1 MNILVQNKNIILIT
15 KNYIKCYNKKE
26 GDKMKVLL
34 GVSNRHI
41 HLTEEDYKVLFG
53 DEPLGKVKDLVQP
66 GQFSSDKKV
75 TIKTEKRSF
84 DGVRL
89 LGPLRNYTQVEI
101 SKTDSFGL
109 GINPPIRNSGDL
121 ENAATVTIVGP
132 NGEITKPCCI
142 IANRHLHINPAQRK
156 KLGLIGVEKVQ
167 AKVVGEKTTIFD
179 DVWIKE
185 SEDFTL
191 ELHLDT
197 DDGNGSLAK
206 TGDEIEIIIP

>member
-1 MNILVQNKNIILIT
+1 
-15 KNYIKCYNKKE
+15 
-26 GDKMKVLL
+26 MKVLL
-34 GVSNRHI
+34 GISNRHV

-75 TIKTEKRSF
+75 SIKTEKRTI

-89 LGPLRNYTQVEI
+89 LGPLRSYTQVEI
-101 SKTDSFGL
+101 SKTDSFSL
-109 GINPPIRNSGDL
+109 GVNPPVRNSGDL
-121 ENAATVTIVGP
+121 EGAAEVTIIGP
-132 NGEITKPCCI
+132 NGEVTKPCCI
-142 IANRHLHINPAQRK
+142 IANRHLHINPKQREE
-156 KLGLIGVEKVQ
+156 LGLIGVEKVC
-167 AKVVGEKTTIFD
+167 AKVEGEKTTIFD

-185 SEDFTL
+185 SEDYTL

-206 TGDEIEIIIP
+206 TGDEVEIFIP